1 MYKKFKKSCLLLIIS
16 SMLIPLLSSAEAAR
30 AATAASPYL
39 AGPSYLLIGGTVWVE
54 AKRAPSGT
62 PRTWSVNRKNIAKV
76 NGKGLVKGLRKG
88 TAVVTCVMKAKN
100 RTYHCSKSITVIKP
114 ASALKIKNPV
124 DTLYVGDAYDLN
136 RTILPADTQSPYI
149 PPVIN
154 DDPQRADPQ
163 PLDTDGD
170 GLNDVGE
177 VYIGTDPMRADTD
190 GDGLDDRQE
199 FLVLGTDP
207 LSADSNGD
215 GIPDGMEDGDSD
227 GLSNVE
233 ETELG
238 TSPARTDSDY
248 DGLKDYDEV
257 KTQCI
262 LFS

>member
-1 MYKKFKKSCLLLIIS
+1 MYKKFKKSCLLLIIA

-62 PRTWSVNRKNIAKV
+62 RRTWSV
-76 NGKGLVKGLRKG
+76 
-88 TAVVTCVMKAKN
+88 
-100 RTYHCSKSITVIKP
+100 
-114 ASALKIKNPV
+114 
-124 DTLYVGDAYDLN
+124 N